1 MKHEVILSKQTT
13 LGRQYAHLTEHMLA
27 SRLSLTL
34 SEHGCIPFLD
44 CQFNAMTRDNIILLW
59 FVTESDEALVIFNR
73 VIKNADDRVLSDSEI
88 INSLQQV
95 AIEYGKLAK
104 YDLKKIK
111 VNLAQLF
118 KQNWQKY
125 TDLTCSQPTNA
136 DDWSFSAD
144 GLVFKNSKDFSNKL
158 KSSIVKLAIHSP
170 AAELKPLAYYVLL
183 AANQIFEN
191 ALYVD
196 TRLPEIFNS
205 RFEWHEFPYEI
216 DKTLV
221 EFASEFSYFKSNQ
234 SIEEIITETITNTQ
248 QKLLANLPKLELAIK
263 RDIAAEDKLD
273 LLNRV
278 FNYTGIIIGEA
289 GWQNI
294 ITPENLTKLIKVIA
308 LDIT

>member
-1 MKHEVILSKQTT
+1 MKHEIILSKQTT

-44 CQFNAMTRDNIILLW
+44 YQFNAMTRDNIILLW
-59 FVTESDEALVIFNR
+59 FVTESDGALAIFNQ

-88 INSLQQV
+88 INSLQRV
-95 AIEYGKLAK
+95 AVEYGKLAK

-111 VNLAQLF
+111 ANLAQLF

-125 TDLTCSQPTNA
+125 TDLTCSQPTNI

-144 GLVFKNSKDFSNKL
+144 GLAFKNNKDFSKKV
-158 KSSIVKLAIHSP
+158 KSSVVKLTIYSP

-183 AANQIFEN
+183 ATNQIFEN
-191 ALYVD
+191 ALYAD
-196 TRLPEIFNS
+196 TRLSEIFNS

-216 DKTLV
+216 DEALV
-221 EFASEFSYFKSNQ
+221 ELASEFRYFKEKRSV
-234 SIEEIITETITNTQ
+234 EAIIAETINHVK
-248 QKLLANLPKLELAIK
+248 QKLLANLPKIELAIK
-263 RDIAAEDKLD
+263 QDIAAEDKLD

-278 FNYTGIIIGEA
+278 FDYTGIIIGEA
-289 GWQNI
+289 GWQKI
-294 ITPENLTKLIKVIA
+294 VTPENLAKLIRA
-308 LDIT
+308 ITFDVA

>member
-1 MKHEVILSKQTT
+1 MKHEIILFKQAT
-13 LGRQYAHLTEHMLA
+13 LGRQYAHLVEHMLA
-27 SRLSLTL
+27 SRLSLAF

-44 CQFNAMTRDNIILLW
+44 YQFNAMTRDNIILLW
-59 FVTESDEALVIFNR
+59 FVTESDKALAAFNQ
-73 VIKNADDRVLSDSEI
+73 VMKNADARILSDSEI
-88 INSLQQV
+88 INSLQRIAV
-95 AIEYGKLAK
+95 EYGKLAK

-111 VNLAQLF
+111 ANLAQLL

-125 TDLTCSQPTNA
+125 TDLTCSRPTNI

-191 ALYVD
+191 ALYAD

-221 EFASEFSYFKSNQ
+221 EFASEFSYFKGDW
-234 SIEEIITETITNTQ
+234 SIDKIIAETITNTQ

-263 RDIAAEDKLD
+263 QDIAAEDELD

-278 FNYTGIIIGEA
+278 FDCTGIMIGA
-289 GWQNI
+289 VGWQNI
-294 ITPENLTKLIKVIA
+294 ITPENLAKLIKAVNF
-308 LDIT
+308 DIV